1 MVLFCFVL
9 ADDQNTVL
17 ENEVDLQLS
26 DNAEFNF
33 RSCDLVEDVLSEVS
47 VSLTYL
53 KHQLDLNSR

>member
-17 ENEVDLQLS
+17 EKEVDLQLS

-33 RSCDLVEDVLSEVS
+33 RSCDLAEDVLSEVS

-53 KHQLDLNSR
+53 KQLDLNLR